1 MKSSTLELLEKLKY
15 DVLDIHYIYSFFSI
29 KMIVGGVEATSMNSP
44 NGYCKL
50 TKLAVGGDKFYINQA
65 VEFGR
70 AGLEFTDVQFRS
82 KSLNFNTN

>member
-1 MKSSTLELLEKLKY
+1 LTFIISTAFFNKNDHRRSRNNINEL
-15 DVLDIHYIYSFFSI
+15 S
-29 KMIVGGVEATSMNSP
+29 

-65 VEFGR
+65 IEFGR

-82 KSLNFNTN
+82 K

>member
-1 MKSSTLELLEKLKY
+1 
-15 DVLDIHYIYSFFSI
+15 
-29 KMIVGGVEATSMNSP
+29 MIIGGETTSMNSP

-65 VEFGR
+65 IEFGR

-82 KSLNFNTN
+82 K